1 MLLRSLS
8 LFHKDTPDEIDTRG
22 FNLLLYV
29 PSNAAWGTGIMT
41 ELYVSLA
48 LLMYLLMVAKY
59 TTQLIFNMSMANLQ
73 RSEVSEHLRT
83 ANDPIFMFITNYFM
97 MGTSVLATVHI
108 SLIYSDMHLPEKQ
121 TKSIPE
127 R

>member
-1 MLLRSLS
+1 
-8 LFHKDTPDEIDTRG
+8 
-22 FNLLLYV
+22 
-29 PSNAAWGTGIMT
+29 MT

-83 ANDPIFMFITNYFM
+83 ANDPIFMFMYYYYFM

>member
-1 MLLRSLS
+1 
-8 LFHKDTPDEIDTRG
+8 
-22 FNLLLYV
+22 
-29 PSNAAWGTGIMT
+29 MT
-41 ELYVSLA
+41 ELYASLA
-48 LLMYLLMVAKY
+48 LLMYLLMVAKH

-73 RSEVSEHLRT
+73 RSEVSEHLLT
-83 ANDPIFMFITNYFM
+83 ANDPIFMFMFITNYFM

-108 SLIYSDMHLPEKQ
+108 SLIYSDMHLPEER

>member
-1 MLLRSLS
+1 
-8 LFHKDTPDEIDTRG
+8 
-22 FNLLLYV
+22 
-29 PSNAAWGTGIMT
+29 MT